1 MKKILLASAGVM
13 VMSAGVGY
21 AACIPTPSC
30 SSLGYESSSSCEGG
44 IKCPFGNA
52 WNCTVINKVNEIT
65 NKVTELE
72 KVIEEGGGNSSCQVG
87 YLYYSDKTCSVSYD
101 ASKTP
106 IGVVVYV
113 DGQGHGQVMALK
125 SIGNYT
131 WGGHGTD
138 IPGLNNFSSD
148 SSASTDLQSCSNTV
162 LITAAGDKST
172 YPAAWAAHEYRT
184 DGTAP
189 GDWCLPAA
197 GIMFSIKKS
206 ISAINAGFVL
216 AGGDQLETR
225 SFLWSSSE
233 YNTYYAWS
241 STFSYDYGLENY
253 QGDNNKNNSHEVRPV
268 LEF

>member
-30 SSLGYESSSSCEGG
+30 ASLGYESSSSCEGG

-52 WNCTVINKVNEIT
+52 WNCTLVNKITEI
-65 NKVTELE
+65 E
-72 KVIEEGGGNSSCQVG
+72 KIIQEGGADGNKGDTSNCVVG
-87 YLYYSDKTCSVSYD
+87 SIFYSDISCSYGKVVEG
-101 ASKTP
+101 KTP

-113 DGQGHGQVMALK
+113 DGTGGGQAMALK

-131 WGGHGTD
+131 WGPANND
-138 IPGLNNFSSD
+138 IPGLNNFISD

-172 YPAAWAAHEYRT
+172 YPAAWAAHEYKT
-184 DGTAP
+184 AGTNA

-197 GIMFSIKKS
+197 GIMFSIKRS
-206 ISAINAGFVL
+206 MSAINAGFVL
-216 AGGDQLETR
+216 AGGDQLGT
-225 SFLWSSSE
+225 SSYLWSSSE
-233 YNTYYAWS
+233 S
-241 STFSYDYGLENY
+241 SSLNRVWRSCFDLDYGLF
-253 QGDNNKNNSHEVRPV
+253 NNFVDTSYAVRPV